1 MVNIYISY
9 EMVDQKA
16 LKVLVIYIT
25 ITARPNQYKNYLYHS
40 FAKDI
45 VT

>member
-16 LKVLVIYIT
+16 LKVLVIYT
-25 ITARPNQYKNYLYHS
+25 CNYNC
-40 FAKDI
+40 K
-45 VT
+45 T